1 MRIYFLRHGEANW
14 PTWQGPD
21 SERPLTEKGIA
32 EMQVVAQGIGRL
44 RLDAIVLT
52 SPLRRAAQTA
62 EILGRA
68 LGTAVAVEPRLAP
81 GFALPQLRALIE
93 QHPGRDLLLVGH
105 EPDFSDVIAA
115 VTGGRVRMAKAGFA
129 CVELSSG
136 PDLVGELQW
145 LVPPKVFKAA

>member
-32 EMQVVAQGIGRL
+32 EMQVVAQRIGRL

>member
-1 MRIYFLRHGEANW
+1 MRIYFLRHGEASW
-14 PTWQGPD
+14 PDWRGSD
-21 SERPLTEKGIA
+21 SERPLTEKGIK
-32 EMQVVAQGIGRL
+32 EMEVVAEGIARL
-44 RLDAIVLT
+44 RPDALVLT

-68 LGTAVAVEPRLAP
+68 LAAAAAVEPRLAP
-81 GFALPQLRALIE
+81 GFDLPQLRALIE

-105 EPDFSDVIAA
+105 EPDFSHVIAA
-115 VTGGRVRMAKAGFA
+115 LTGGRVRMAKAGFA
-129 CVELSSG
+129 CVELSPG

>member
-14 PTWQGPD
+14 PAWQGPD

-44 RLDAIVLT
+44 RPDAIVLT

-62 EILGRA
+62 EILGRV

-81 GFALPQLRALIE
+81 GFDLPQLRALIE
-93 QHPGRDLLLVGH
+93 EYPGRDLLLVGH
-105 EPDFSDVIAA
+105 EPDFSSVIAA
-115 VTGGRVRMAKAGFA
+115 VTGGRVRMAKAGLA
-129 CVELSSG
+129 CVELSFG
-136 PDLVGELQW
+136 PDLIGELQW